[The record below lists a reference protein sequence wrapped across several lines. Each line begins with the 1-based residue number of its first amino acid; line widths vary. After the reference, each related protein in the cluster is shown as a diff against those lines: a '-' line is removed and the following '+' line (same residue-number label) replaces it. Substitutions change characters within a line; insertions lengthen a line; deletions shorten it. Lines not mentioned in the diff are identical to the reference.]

1 MKSKRHPSLCNPDD
15 RCAFLRA
22 VSIIGL
28 ALIGLFLLCMAR
40 GGEACN
46 CQTFFINDV
55 TWNAEPAPVA
65 PLQSPKYA
73 GTTQAIILPRT
84 SKTVWSASAT
94 FEARQIKL
102 PPALQKIRRQK
113 P

>member
-1 MKSKRHPSLCNPDD
+1 MKTIVSDMRRLF
-15 RCAFLRA
+15 FLTLA
-22 VSIIGL
+22 VGILLGL
-28 ALIGLFLLCMAR
+28 LICMAR

-46 CQTFFINDV
+46 CQTFFVNDV
-55 TWNAEPAPVA
+55 TWNAVPAPVA

-73 GTTQAIILPRT
+73 GTTQAIMLPRT

-94 FEARQIKL
+94 LSARQITL
-102 PPALQKIRRQK
+102 PPALRKIRRTK